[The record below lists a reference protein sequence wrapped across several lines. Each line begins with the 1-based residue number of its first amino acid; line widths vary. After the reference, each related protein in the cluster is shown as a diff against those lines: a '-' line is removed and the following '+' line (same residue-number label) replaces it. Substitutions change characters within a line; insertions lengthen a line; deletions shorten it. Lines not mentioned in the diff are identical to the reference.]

1 MQLPSGRA
9 SRRHVVSGGVAALA
23 AVLAPRFALAD
34 EKAVNDELKKLYGD
48 KKAEQGKVKLDVPQ
62 IAENGLVVPVNVEVE
77 SPMTDGHRAFYF
89 PRSAM
94 VVMMAVT
101 ALDHD
106 DLLVVAAM
114 PAAIAVHVRM

>member
-1 MQLPSGRA
+1 
-9 SRRHVVSGGVAALA
+9 
-23 AVLAPRFALAD
+23 
-34 EKAVNDELKKLYGD
+34 
-48 KKAEQGKVKLDVPQ
+48 
-62 IAENGLVVPVNVEVE
+62 
-77 SPMTDGHRAFYF
+77 MTDGHRAFYF